1 MALITKSNIEELVS
15 AQNGL
20 CVSIFIPTH
29 RAGSEVLSNQDSI
42 LFKNKIRDAKNL
54 LMRHDLTE
62 KEAIAFLK
70 PAEDLLHDSN
80 LWRHQQEGMAVFIS
94 KGFSKH
100 FSLPIRLSEEV
111 FVLDHFYLTPILPML
126 GRSGHFYILSLN
138 QNKVQLFEATYDHI
152 KEIDLSEFMPT
163 SFEEALKYDV
173 IGNDQDFTHS
183 TTTVNG
189 SNIVHGAGSTK
200 GDEEYLR
207 VREFLIEVDR
217 GLQKVLHDQKA
228 PLVLASTDRNAS
240 VFKQISQYK
249 KNIVEEEVRVDVAP
263 GVLKV
268 TDLHKKSIN
277 ALLPHL
283 RKEHVE
289 WLSRYQDIA
298 GTGKTSED
306 IQKVAAE
313 AVHGRVD
320 ALFITPSNP
329 VWGTYDEESATTV
342 VHEEYHKGDYDLV
355 NLAAINTLTQ
365 GGRVFVSD
373 YEGMAEVTNGS
384 PVKAVFRY

>member
-1 MALITKSNIEELVS
+1 MALITKSDIEELVS
-15 AQNGL
+15 AQSGL
-20 CVSIFIPTH
+20 CISIFIPTH

-62 KEAIAFLK
+62 REATALLE
-70 PAEDLLHDSN
+70 PADGLLHDSN
-80 LWRHQQEGMAVFIS
+80 FWRHQMEGLAVFIA
-94 KGFSKH
+94 KDFSKH
-100 FSLPIRLSEEV
+100 FTLPIRVNEEV

-126 GRSGHFYILSLN
+126 SRSGHFYILSLN
-138 QNKVQLFEATYDHI
+138 QNKVQLFEASYDHI
-152 KEIDLSEFMPT
+152 KEVDISEFMPT
-163 SFEEALKYDV
+163 SFGEALKYDV

-183 TTTVNG
+183 TTTTNG

-200 GDEEYLR
+200 GDEDYLR

-217 GLQKVLHDQKA
+217 GLQKILHDQKA

-268 TDLHKKSIN
+268 NDLHKKSLHV
-277 ALLPHL
+277 LLPHL

-289 WLSRYQDIA
+289 GLNRYQDIA
-298 GTGKTSED
+298 GTGRTSED

-320 ALFITPSNP
+320 TLFITPSNP
-329 VWGTYDEESATTV
+329 VWGTYDEENATAV
-342 VHEEYHKGDYDLV
+342 IHDEYHRGDADLV

-365 GGRVFVSD
+365 GGRVFVND
-373 YEGMAEVTNGS
+373 DEGTSGRDGGS

>member
-1 MALITKSNIEELVS
+1 MALLSKSNIEELVS

-29 RAGSEVLSNQDSI
+29 RAGSEVLSNQDGI

-62 KEAIAFLK
+62 REATALLK
-70 PAEDLLHDSN
+70 PADDLLHDSN
-80 LWRHQQEGMAVFIS
+80 FWRHQSEGLAIFIS
-94 KGFSKH
+94 QGFAKH
-100 FSLPIRLSEEV
+100 FALPIRLNEEV

-152 KEIDLSEFMPT
+152 KEIDLTEFMPT

-183 TTTVNG
+183 TTTTNG

-240 VFKQISQYK
+240 VFRQISQYK

-268 TDLHKKSIN
+268 ADLHKKSIN

-283 RKEHVE
+283 RKEQKE
-289 WLSRYQDIA
+289 WLNRYQDIA

-342 VHEEYHKGDYDLV
+342 VHNEYHKGDYDLV
-355 NLAAINTLTQ
+355 NMAAINTLTQ
-365 GGRVFVSD
+365 GGRVFVND
-373 YEGMAEVTNGS
+373 HEGMAEVPNGS
-384 PVKAVFRY
+384 PVKALFRY